1 MLKDTVLE
9 FLNKYDLL
17 NKTLI
22 VGFSGGHDSM
32 CLLDV
37 LFKLSQVHNF
47 KLIAA
52 HFNHNWRGIESKME
66 QDVCRHFCEERQIE
80 FYTKTAA
87 LNMKQSEAV
96 ARAMRYDFFEKALN
110 KYNADAFLTAHNK
123 NDNAE
128 TVLYRVI
135 KGTGVTG
142 LKGIAEKRDNIYRP
156 LLNITREEIDEY
168 CETNELVP
176 NNDSSNENTKYK
188 RNFIRHQLLPMA
200 EEINENAVDSLNS
213 LSKVAT
219 DESAIVD
226 EYMNYV
232 KSVVKVNESIITER
246 YIGLSAPVK
255 RKLLYDLVVENNL
268 DYDSEKIYNLYNFVE
283 TNYKSKNGIK
293 TSLSTGMWLYVSF
306 QIIEI
311 ITKTPKLED
320 EVLVRLEGKY
330 EIGDYEFEITTYAGE
345 NIETFPQDN
354 SYTAYVDLNGIDLDF
369 VLRTRHDGDI
379 INPLGMSGSM
389 KLKKYLISKSVP
401 QHKKDDLILLCK
413 DNEILWVA
421 GLGLSNKIHVTDKPT
436 HKLVLRRKYHDDNT

>member
-128 TVLYRVI
+128 TILYRVI

-156 LLNITREEIDEY
+156 LLNITREEI
-168 CETNELVP
+168 
-176 NNDSSNENTKYK
+176 
-188 RNFIRHQLLPMA
+188 
-200 EEINENAVDSLNS
+200 
-213 LSKVAT
+213 
-219 DESAIVD
+219 
-226 EYMNYV
+226 NY
-232 KSVVKVNESIITER
+232 
-246 YIGLSAPVK
+246 
-255 RKLLYDLVVENNL
+255 
-268 DYDSEKIYNLYNFVE
+268 
-283 TNYKSKNGIK
+283 
-293 TSLSTGMWLYVSF
+293 
-306 QIIEI
+306 
-311 ITKTPKLED
+311 
-320 EVLVRLEGKY
+320 
-330 EIGDYEFEITTYAGE
+330 
-345 NIETFPQDN
+345 
-354 SYTAYVDLNGIDLDF
+354 
-369 VLRTRHDGDI
+369 
-379 INPLGMSGSM
+379 
-389 KLKKYLISKSVP
+389 
-401 QHKKDDLILLCK
+401 
-413 DNEILWVA
+413 
-421 GLGLSNKIHVTDKPT
+421 
-436 HKLVLRRKYHDDNT
+436 YH

>member
-32 CLLDV
+32 CLLDI

-168 CETNELVP
+168 CEANELVP

-188 RNFIRHQLLPMA
+188 RNFIRHQ
-200 EEINENAVDSLNS
+200 
-213 LSKVAT
+213 
-219 DESAIVD
+219 
-226 EYMNYV
+226 Y
-232 KSVVKVNESIITER
+232 
-246 YIGLSAPVK
+246 
-255 RKLLYDLVVENNL
+255 
-268 DYDSEKIYNLYNFVE
+268 
-283 TNYKSKNGIK
+283 
-293 TSLSTGMWLYVSF
+293 
-306 QIIEI
+306 
-311 ITKTPKLED
+311 
-320 EVLVRLEGKY
+320 
-330 EIGDYEFEITTYAGE
+330 
-345 NIETFPQDN
+345 
-354 SYTAYVDLNGIDLDF
+354 
-369 VLRTRHDGDI
+369 
-379 INPLGMSGSM
+379 
-389 KLKKYLISKSVP
+389 
-401 QHKKDDLILLCK
+401 
-413 DNEILWVA
+413 
-421 GLGLSNKIHVTDKPT
+421 
-436 HKLVLRRKYHDDNT
+436 YH